1 MSNARMNSSAPGEN
15 ALDRLFSGGRCL
27 CDGAMGT
34 MLLDSGVSLD
44 RCYEELNLSQ
54 PGAVA
59 AIHAEYLQAGAQMI
73 ETNTFGGNAFRLE
86 SHGLRNQVSQINRA
100 GVSLARQCVK
110 QATGTAWVAGSLGPL
125 GVQVDQ
131 PGGIGLREA
140 RAAFAE
146 QIRALAEGG
155 SGAGVD
161 LLMIETMTS
170 LAEAGEAVRA
180 AQEAAPGLRMVVMM
194 TFNELG
200 NCLDGSSAEIAAAWL
215 TDLGADAIGC
225 NCSNGPATVLRVI
238 ERLRFATHLPLAAM
252 PNAGMPRSGAGRNT
266 YAISPQQMAEF
277 ARNAIGAGATFIGGC
292 CGTTPEHVRA
302 MKSAFAAGDS
312 G

>member
-1 MSNARMNSSAPGEN
+1 MSNARMNSSAPGDN
-15 ALDRLFSGGRCL
+15 ALDKLFSGERCL

-34 MLLDSGVSLD
+34 MLLERGISLD
-44 RCYEELNLSQ
+44 RCCEELNLSQ
-54 PGAVA
+54 PEAVA

-100 GVSLARQCVK
+100 GVSIARRCVE
-110 QATGTAWVAGSLGPL
+110 QATGTAWVAGAVGPL
-125 GVQVDQ
+125 GVLVDQ
-131 PGGIGLREA
+131 PGGVGLRQA

-146 QIRALAEGG
+146 QIRALTGG
-155 SGAGVD
+155 GPGVGVD

-170 LAEAGEAVRA
+170 LAEATEAVRA
-180 AQEAAPGLRMVVMM
+180 AQEAAPELRMVVMM

-200 NCLDGSSAEIAAAWL
+200 NCLDGSSAEIAAVRL
-215 TDLGADAIGC
+215 TELGADAIGC
-225 NCSNGPATVLRVI
+225 NCSNGPATLLRVI
-238 ERLRFATHLPLAAM
+238 ERLRSATHLPLAAM
-252 PNAGMPRSGAGRNT
+252 PNAGMPRSRAGRNI
-266 YAISPQQMAEF
+266 YSISPQDMAEF
-277 ARNAIGAGATFIGGC
+277 AHNAIHAGATLIGGC
-292 CGTTPEHVRA
+292 CGTTPEHIRA